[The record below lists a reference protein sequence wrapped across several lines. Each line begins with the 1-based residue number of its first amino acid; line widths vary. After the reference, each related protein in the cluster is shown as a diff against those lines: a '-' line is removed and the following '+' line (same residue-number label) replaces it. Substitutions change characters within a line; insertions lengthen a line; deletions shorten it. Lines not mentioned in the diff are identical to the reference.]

1 LTKCPRCGG
10 QMIVEYGESSC
21 LCCGY
26 LPGGSLIPGQSI
38 GPAPERQGSL
48 ASLKGL
54 FTKPK
59 QEEKMVTATKAVAEY
74 SESIPKLV
82 IPTLAPVPPKP
93 ARHGKGGGN
102 IAIGHYY
109 TAHLAELKDE
119 AKQYGDAATRERWG
133 LSNSQFSRLKERWTC
148 APPRD
153 KVSKSVPAEGT
164 PQSVVNPAVKAKP
177 VVEAKPVHTDAQLCT
192 PVNTGAQKSPETKE
206 PDVLA
211 ALAIVFGEI
220 AGEFTKV
227 NKKLDGL
234 DTAVDALIPPDG
246 VYLTDT
252 TKEEIVYCIIKT
264 YSGGAEIAAKK
275 IVQLFGVLN

>member
-1 LTKCPRCGG
+1 
-10 QMIVEYGESSC
+10 MIVEYGDSSC

-38 GPAPERQGSL
+38 GPAPERDGTLVDKDSGGSPL
-48 ASLKGL
+48 KASLKAL
-54 FTKPK
+54 LTHPK
-59 QEEKMVTATKAVAEY
+59 EEEKMVTATMVPNDA
-74 SESIPKLV
+74 
-82 IPTLAPVPPKP
+82 LAPVPLKP

-164 PQSVVNPAVKAKP
+164 PQSAVKPAKSETKPAVPGTKP
-177 VVEAKPVHTDAQLCT
+177 APAETKPAE
-192 PVNTGAQKSPETKE
+192 SEKE

-220 AGEFTKV
+220 AGEFAKL

-252 TKEEIVYCIIKT
+252 MKEEIVYRIIKT
-264 YSGGAEIAAKK
+264 YSGGAQIAAKK

>member
-1 LTKCPRCGG
+1 LSKCPRCGG
-10 QMIVEYGESSC
+10 QMIVEYGDSSC

-38 GPAPERQGSL
+38 GPAPERDGTLVDKDSGGSPL
-48 ASLKGL
+48 KASLKAL
-54 FTKPK
+54 LTHPK
-59 QEEKMVTATKAVAEY
+59 EEEKMVTATMVPNDA
-74 SESIPKLV
+74 
-82 IPTLAPVPPKP
+82 LAPVPLKP

-164 PQSVVNPAVKAKP
+164 PQSVVRQEEKP
-177 VVEAKPVHTDAQLCT
+177 GPTMADVMEVYGQSPRIGMSVAMQTDLVFGLICGFT
-192 PVNTGAQKSPETKE
+192 SPR
-206 PDVLA
+206 LA
-211 ALAIVFGEI
+211 AE
-220 AGEFTKV
+220 
-227 NKKLDGL
+227 
-234 DTAVDALIPPDG
+234 
-246 VYLTDT
+246 
-252 TKEEIVYCIIKT
+252 
-264 YSGGAEIAAKK
+264 K
-275 IVQLFGVLN
+275 IVALFGVLG

>member
-38 GPAPERQGSL
+38 GPAPERDGTLVDKDSGGSPL
-48 ASLKGL
+48 KASLKAL
-54 FTKPK
+54 LTHPK
-59 QEEKMVTATKAVAEY
+59 EEEKMVTATMVPNDA
-74 SESIPKLV
+74 
-82 IPTLAPVPPKP
+82 LAPVPLKP

-153 KVSKSVPAEGT
+153 KVSKSVPAAT
-164 PQSVVNPAVKAKP
+164 PQSVVKPAVKAKP

>member
-10 QMIVEYGESSC
+10 QMIVEYGDSSC

-164 PQSVVNPAVKAKP
+164 PQSAVKPAKSETKPAVPGTKP
-177 VVEAKPVHTDAQLCT
+177 APAETKPAE
-192 PVNTGAQKSPETKE
+192 SEKE

-220 AGEFTKV
+220 AGEFAKL

-252 TKEEIVYCIIKT
+252 MKEEIVYCIIKT
-264 YSGGAEIAAKK
+264 YSGGAQIAAKK

>member
-38 GPAPERQGSL
+38 GPAPERDGTLVDKDSGGSPL
-48 ASLKGL
+48 KASLKAL
-54 FTKPK
+54 LTHPK
-59 QEEKMVTATKAVAEY
+59 EEEKMVTATMVPNDA
-74 SESIPKLV
+74 
-82 IPTLAPVPPKP
+82 LAPVPLKP

-148 APPRD
+148 APPRA
-153 KVSKSVPAEGT
+153 KVSKSVPAAT
-164 PQSVVNPAVKAKP
+164 PQSVVRQEEKP
-177 VVEAKPVHTDAQLCT
+177 GPTMADVMEVYGQSPRIGMSVAMQTDLVFGLICGFT
-192 PVNTGAQKSPETKE
+192 SPR
-206 PDVLA
+206 LA
-211 ALAIVFGEI
+211 AE
-220 AGEFTKV
+220 
-227 NKKLDGL
+227 
-234 DTAVDALIPPDG
+234 
-246 VYLTDT
+246 
-252 TKEEIVYCIIKT
+252 
-264 YSGGAEIAAKK
+264 K
-275 IVQLFGVLN
+275 IVALFGVLG